1 MLVLVIV
8 HWYYILIEKNIM
20 PILNIIQLNIIYLV
34 RDSIINLM
42 YKAYIF
48 LIALKST
55 FNEAFSRI
63 CLEKNSLNLNLPTLV
78 LKSIPLKCGYN
89 YIVLLYFCLV
99 MLTYITFL
107 NR

>member
-1 MLVLVIV
+1 MLVLVIL
-8 HWYYILIEKNIM
+8 HWYFILIEKHIM

-34 RDSIINLM
+34 RDSMINLM

-63 CLEKNSLNLNLPTLV
+63 CLEKKQPKLKFNNISVKVNPTEMRL
-78 LKSIPLKCGYN
+78 
-89 YIVLLYFCLV
+89 
-99 MLTYITFL
+99 
-107 NR
+107 

>member
-1 MLVLVIV
+1 
-8 HWYYILIEKNIM
+8 M
-20 PILNIIQLNIIYLV
+20 PILNIIQLNIILLV
-34 RDSIINLM
+34 RDSIINLI

-63 CLEKNSLNLNLPTLV
+63 CLEKKNSRNLNLPTLV

-89 YIVLLYFCLV
+89 NILLYFCLV
-99 MLTYITFL
+99 MQTFITFL